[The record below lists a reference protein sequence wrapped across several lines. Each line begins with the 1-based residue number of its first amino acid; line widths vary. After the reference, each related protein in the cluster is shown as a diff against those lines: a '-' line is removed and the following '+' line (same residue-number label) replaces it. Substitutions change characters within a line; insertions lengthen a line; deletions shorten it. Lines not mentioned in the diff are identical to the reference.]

1 MFRTDAE
8 RLIPIDAGDIRRTPA
23 IAIGAI
29 DARKDTTMGGIH
41 TTTGQHATDIDPER
55 AMDIGGQI
63 ATIITGELATDI
75 NVAIKPVGTIRI

>member
-8 RLIPIDAGDIRRTPA
+8 RLIPIDAGDIRHTPA
-23 IAIGAI
+23 IAIWDI
-29 DARKDTTMGGIH
+29 DAGEDTTGDGTH
-41 TTTGQHATDIDPER
+41 TTTGQHATDIDLLR